1 MPTDPHTLLPLK
13 PVDLLLLLAL
23 VEGEQ
28 HGYALARDVTE
39 RTDGVVQLEPG
50 NLYRVIRRLADDGLV
65 VASQRRPVAELDDE
79 RRRYYRI
86 TPLGAQ
92 VAALEVQ
99 RLRALVSSRAARAL
113 PAIPRL
119 PHPV

>member
-1 MPTDPHTLLPLK
+1 MPTDARALLPLK
-13 PVDLLLLLAL
+13 PVDLVLLLAL

-28 HGYALARDVTE
+28 HGYALAGEIAE
-39 RTDGVVQLEPG
+39 RTEGVVRLEPG
-50 NLYRVIRRLADDGLV
+50 NLYRVIRRLVDDGLV
-65 VASQRRPVAELDDE
+65 DISQKRPVAELDDE

-86 TPLGAQ
+86 TAFGAR

-113 PAIPRL
+113 PAVPA
-119 PHPV
+119 PA